1 MRSTCEPYL
10 NNLFFNKHPMVAS
23 FPKAFSY
30 LYQLLW
36 WIIITLICFE
46 IKWLI
51 TTAKNIWCIS
61 IFHIICNFETYLFFI
76 TGSTL
81 KSVVAIII
89 LLEEQ
94 SVFALKKKKRR
105 QWYHSWLDRSS
116 RNLLD
121 PNIGVTFYR
130 SQWLNISIFIWFNL
144 NSPIAL
150 LVIFVAPGGKL
161 LSHIYQNN
169 LMIFSCK
176 ATFPC

>member
-1 MRSTCEPYL
+1 MVDHNYF
-10 NNLFFNKHPMVAS
+10 NLFWNKMINNYCQKYMMHKYISHRMQLWNLHI
-23 FPKAFSY
+23 
-30 LYQLLW
+30 LYYW
-36 WIIITLICFE
+36 FYSKKCSRYNNFAWRIVSVCF
-46 IKWLI
+46 K
-51 TTAKNIWCIS
+51 
-61 IFHIICNFETYLFFI
+61 
-76 TGSTL
+76 
-81 KSVVAIII
+81 
-89 LLEEQ
+89 
-94 SVFALKKKKRR
+94 KKKKRR

-161 LSHIYQNN
+161 LSHIFENN

-176 ATFPC
+176 AAFPC